1 MNIPILSCL
10 MKFKKEICYVNVFEN
25 FKILLYENNIKID
38 FDKIKIMTDFEISLR
53 KAVRY
58 SFPNSPL
65 IGCYFHYLKSII
77 KKIKELGLFK
87 KKQFPSIYNIIFIF
101 KLFPFINEIDKK
113 DIILYIIKN
122 YIKKNDNDS
131 SIKIYRLI
139 SFFIKNWFG
148 NEFLD
153 FRSIADNTLQF
164 RTNNTVE
171 RFNFI
176 LNNTIKHFKPK
187 ISFFLEKYKLLI
199 KSYYNK
205 YIKFLY

>member
-101 KLFPFINEIDKK
+101 KLFPFINERDKK

-122 YIKKNDNDS
+122 YIKKM
-131 SIKIYRLI
+131 IMILVLK
-139 SFFIKNWFG
+139 FI
-148 NEFLD
+148 
-153 FRSIADNTLQF
+153 
-164 RTNNTVE
+164 V
-171 RFNFI
+171 
-176 LNNTIKHFKPK
+176 
-187 ISFFLEKYKLLI
+187 
-199 KSYYNK
+199 
-205 YIKFLY
+205 

>member
-77 KKIKELGLFK
+77 KKIKELGLLK
-87 KKQFPSIYNIIFIF
+87 KNNFH
-101 KLFPFINEIDKK
+101 
-113 DIILYIIKN
+113 LYII
-122 YIKKNDNDS
+122 
-131 SIKIYRLI
+131 L
-139 SFFIKNWFG
+139 
-148 NEFLD
+148 FL
-153 FRSIADNTLQF
+153 
-164 RTNNTVE
+164 
-171 RFNFI
+171 I
-176 LNNTIKHFKPK
+176 LNYFH
-187 ISFFLEKYKLLI
+187 L
-199 KSYYNK
+199 
-205 YIKFLY
+205 